1 MYKALLL
8 TNMLLRS
15 TALHNKYSLHGE
27 KKDLKFPKTKLNRIC
42 LKESFHRE
50 KRDKEK
56 PFLGLKN
63 SRKFN
68 MGFNKTQNAE
78 KVAKKCEMSY

>member
-1 MYKALLL
+1 
-8 TNMLLRS
+8 MLLRS
-15 TALHNKYSLHGE
+15 TALHNKLSKLTWRE
-27 KKDLKFPKTKLNRIC
+27 KRLTEKNVKCPKAKLKRIC

-56 PFLGLKN
+56 PSLGLKN

-68 MGFNKTQNAE
+68 IKRRTQ
-78 KVAKKCEMSY
+78 KKLQNNVK